1 MHKSL
6 RTKFNFP
13 LSPSFINSY
22 TLQLFKEEKISQ
34 TNCENFNE
42 IERQREW
49 MKYDK
54 KLGLCQIIPNQLST
68 INLIGLL
75 TII

>member
-42 IERQREW
+42 IERQRE
-49 MKYDK
+49 
-54 KLGLCQIIPNQLST
+54 
-68 INLIGLL
+68 
-75 TII
+75 